1 MKIVLIGATG
11 TIGKAVLNEL
21 KPRHEVISV
30 GFSHGDIQVDITNN
44 QSIEKLYKTI
54 GGIDAVIL
62 TTGFA
67 HFGKLAEMSE
77 EEFYVGIKSKLMG
90 QVNTVLI
97 GMKYL
102 NDKGSFTLTSG
113 VLSHDPILMGSAVS
127 MVNCGIDGFV
137 RGAAIEMPRGLRINA
152 VSPTVVQESM
162 KDYAPYFRGFD
173 AIPAAKAALAYS
185 KSVEGLQ
192 TGQVYSVLF

>member
-21 KPRHEVISV
+21 KPRHEIISV
-30 GFSHGDIQVDITNN
+30 GFSHGEIQVDITSN

-54 GGIDAVIL
+54 GGIDAVIM
-62 TTGFA
+62 TTGSA
-67 HFGKLAEMSE
+67 HFGKLSE
-77 EEFYVGIKSKLMG
+77 ITEDEFYIGIKSKLMG

-102 NDKGSFTLTSG
+102 NDNGSFTLTSG
-113 VLSHDPILMGSAVS
+113 VLSHDPIFMGSAVS
-127 MVNCGIDGFV
+127 MVNGGIDGFV

-173 AIPAAKAALAYS
+173 AVPAAKAALAYS
-185 KSVEGLQ
+185 KSAEGLQ
-192 TGQVYSVLF
+192 TGQVYSVVF